1 MSKRKKQYRQ
11 STKIEQV
18 ADEILDNPKIHG
30 YNERMNQPPILIS
43 FLKSVQRWINDKES
57 IYIINKDVLGWL
69 VEQTPEWEDLAIP
82 LLPFRDGMATYCF
95 DMTPAKYLLKYKNQE
110 KSKRLNSILLSFR
123 NEDWRYASLPVEIRG
138 IQIDM
143 ITESPQSPEEGVE
156 IVSIKLEGNLLE
168 GESKCI
174 TSFAVEQFLEEQK
187 DGRLS
192 SETLLSVVRFILSWC
207 LCFHNQIVKEKDKTT
222 PPPNRNSRNKGK
234 KNNPSKA
241 PAQRPY
247 NWIFLDKEGKGRLVS
262 APRVRGT
269 RSGSKI
275 KFEIE
280 VDDYTQWK
288 WVLRTS
294 LVPTDG
300 DPSDLDRMISLKT
313 GSMLYRVRREISGY
327 TKGAGLPK
335 RPEVVRIRTK
345 TIVGFKEEEDPQP
358 TT

>member
-1 MSKRKKQYRQ
+1 M
-11 STKIEQV
+11 
-18 ADEILDNPKIHG
+18 
-30 YNERMNQPPILIS
+30 
-43 FLKSVQRWINDKES
+43 
-57 IYIINKDVLGWL
+57 
-69 VEQTPEWEDLAIP
+69 
-82 LLPFRDGMATYCF
+82 
-95 DMTPAKYLLKYKNQE
+95 
-110 KSKRLNSILLSFR
+110 
-123 NEDWRYASLPVEIRG
+123 
-138 IQIDM
+138 
-143 ITESPQSPEEGVE
+143 
-156 IVSIKLEGNLLE
+156 
-168 GESKCI
+168 
-174 TSFAVEQFLEEQK
+174 
-187 DGRLS
+187 
-192 SETLLSVVRFILSWC
+192 
-207 LCFHNQIVKEKDKTT
+207 
-222 PPPNRNSRNKGK
+222 K